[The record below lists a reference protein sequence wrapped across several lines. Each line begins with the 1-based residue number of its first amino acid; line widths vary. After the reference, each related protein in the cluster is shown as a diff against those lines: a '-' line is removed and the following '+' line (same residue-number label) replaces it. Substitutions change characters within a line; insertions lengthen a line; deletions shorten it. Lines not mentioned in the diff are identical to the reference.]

1 VSFVTVT
8 DSIDIGECAGF
19 WKTRKMESALPPSAV
34 STVHTS
40 AAQHCRETHQAFMMI
55 PSQMAFK

>member
-19 WKTRKMESALPPSAV
+19 WKTRKMESALP
-34 STVHTS
+34 VHTS